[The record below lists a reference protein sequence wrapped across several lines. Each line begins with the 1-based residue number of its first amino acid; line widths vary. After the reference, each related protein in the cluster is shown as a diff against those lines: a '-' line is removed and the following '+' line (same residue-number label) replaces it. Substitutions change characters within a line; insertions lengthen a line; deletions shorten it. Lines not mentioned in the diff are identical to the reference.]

1 MTTYRIYHRQIRQAP
16 TLTAMLQSLERG
28 FMKFGV
34 DYYLIG
40 AVARDVWMGGIFSM
54 PPRRTTTDIDF
65 AVGLP
70 NHISYDSLK
79 QYLVA
84 HENFHP
90 VKENQYVLIWRD
102 AIEVDL
108 LPFDRLDY
116 AQRGDYQVQ
125 TMLPG
130 LPEVYEEALVSLAL
144 DDGHQFKTC
153 TLPALVV
160 LKLIAY
166 DDRPEIRQDD
176 IKDITDILEHFFEL
190 HSHLIWDQ
198 HADLFTNDAA
208 LIDIAARVLGRE
220 IAQIIRKNQPLHR
233 RISEIIERH
242 MILST
247 NSPLVKLMTEMN
259 GQTLQANAT
268 RLKHIQQGLNET

>member
-1 MTTYRIYHRQIRQAP
+1 
-16 TLTAMLQSLERG
+16 
-28 FMKFGV
+28 
-34 DYYLIG
+34 
-40 AVARDVWMGGIFSM
+40 
-54 PPRRTTTDIDF
+54 
-65 AVGLP
+65 
-70 NHISYDSLK
+70 
-79 QYLVA
+79 
-84 HENFHP
+84 
-90 VKENQYVLIWRD
+90 
-102 AIEVDL
+102 
-108 LPFDRLDY
+108 
-116 AQRGDYQVQ
+116 
-125 TMLPG
+125 MLPG

-233 RISEIIERH
+233 RISRIIERH